1 MVLLAGLDQIDAVF
15 TDFVSA
21 VEAII
26 RNSKECKAQQIS
38 RGGSTDTEQWRFDIK
53 QLKCYWQ

>member
-26 RNSKECKAQQIS
+26 RNSKECKAQHLTQ
-38 RGGSTDTEQWRFDIK
+38 RW
-53 QLKCYWQ
+53 LN